1 MFVNWFI
8 VNQYNINTTDNTNN
22 CFYCYFIGFCNM
34 VQEIG
39 NSFVSIKVFFN
50 SNQERTINH
59 LSSIY
64 NNEGLIY
71 ESVKELVRGRLQI
84 SDIKGKRILLKPNW
98 VKHCVGEFD
107 PICLCTNN
115 SVTLALVK
123 YLLEYEPASIIIGD
137 APIQGCDWDKLMD
150 VKFETDIK
158 ELSKNSNI
166 PIIIKDFRKVTFDP
180 STNKLV
186 ENRNP
191 DDNYLIFDVGSKSY
205 LEEITSPDNTFR
217 VTCYNPDRLALSHH
231 KGVHKYCII
240 KDVFECDTIITIPK
254 IKTHQKSGITN
265 SLKILVGINGD
276 KDYLPHHR
284 IGAEGHGGDC
294 YKGWHPLRQM
304 SELVLDAANR
314 RRGKK
319 IYTILNYLSAGLWR
333 LSMPNPAQNLAAGW
347 YGNDTVWRMVL
358 DLNMVAIY
366 GKTDGSLS
374 DTPQRTL
381 YTLCDGIIGGQGNG
395 PLSPLPLPLG
405 VLAFSNDPYAM
416 DEAAGILFN
425 MNISRIPLLREA
437 ACLNKEKTI
446 SYYVDNEK
454 TTKEALYKYSTDV
467 IMPPGWVD
475 YNKNS

>member
-1 MFVNWFI
+1 
-8 VNQYNINTTDNTNN
+8 
-22 CFYCYFIGFCNM
+22 M

-191 DDNYLIFDVGSKSY
+191 DDNYLISQ
-205 LEEITSPDNTFR
+205 L
-217 VTCYNPDRLALSHH
+217 
-231 KGVHKYCII
+231 
-240 KDVFECDTIITIPK
+240 
-254 IKTHQKSGITN
+254 
-265 SLKILVGINGD
+265 
-276 KDYLPHHR
+276 
-284 IGAEGHGGDC
+284 
-294 YKGWHPLRQM
+294 M
-304 SELVLDAANR
+304 
-314 RRGKK
+314 
-319 IYTILNYLSAGLWR
+319 
-333 LSMPNPAQNLAAGW
+333 
-347 YGNDTVWRMVL
+347 
-358 DLNMVAIY
+358 
-366 GKTDGSLS
+366 
-374 DTPQRTL
+374 
-381 YTLCDGIIGGQGNG
+381 
-395 PLSPLPLPLG
+395 
-405 VLAFSNDPYAM
+405 
-416 DEAAGILFN
+416 
-425 MNISRIPLLREA
+425 
-437 ACLNKEKTI
+437 
-446 SYYVDNEK
+446 
-454 TTKEALYKYSTDV
+454 
-467 IMPPGWVD
+467 
-475 YNKNS
+475 